1 MAVYKRIQKCR
12 FGGALTT
19 RFDKSV
25 TPMDF
30 MFRQLF
36 NRLFIMSPAF
46 IRVRERIQPFLIEKP
61 QYPGELQK
69 VVPRKGHS
77 KHGVC

>member
-1 MAVYKRIQKCR
+1 
-12 FGGALTT
+12 
-19 RFDKSV
+19 
-25 TPMDF
+25 MDF

-69 VVPRKGHS
+69 VVPREGHS